1 MGDVL
6 LLLFSAVLVNNF
18 VLAESL
24 GLCPLMSGT
33 NKIESAISMALS
45 TTIVLT
51 LATVFNHLTYHYFLI
66 PLDLAY
72 LRTTSFMLVILAVLV
87 FVEIVARMIYQRL
100 SQLLSSYLPLIIT
113 NSSILGLAL
122 INIERGHTFFA
133 SLFYGLGASLG
144 FSLVVVLFAALRER
158 VAATDVPKPFR
169 GAAINMIMA
178 GLASLAFSGFTGL
191 I

>member
-1 MGDVL
+1 ML

-51 LATVFNHLTYHYFLI
+51 LATVFNHLTYHYLLI

-72 LRTTSFMLVILAVLV
+72 LRTTSFILVILAVLV
-87 FVEIVARMIYQRL
+87 FVEIVARMVYQRL
-100 SQLLSSYLPLIIT
+100 SDLLSAYLPLIIT